1 MRMNDIFAA
10 STHKQAYMKKR
21 ILLFAFAG
29 ILGVMLYA
37 YRSGA
42 ASNGGIDGT
51 GASGGGGCGSC
62 HGSGSTDGAAVEL
75 DSAGVAVTSYIP
87 GMAYTVKIK
96 GTNGSSSTLPKFGFQ
111 VTVVKASG
119 AGSNPSDA
127 GTWGTMPTTVQLT
140 TSSNSGL
147 AESIVEQRA
156 AVTATSGT
164 GTNGTTYVESIPWT
178 APATGTG
185 SVVIYGVMNE
195 VNGNGNSSGDKY
207 QIAPNVT
214 ITEAVSST
222 PPAGVSIA
230 LTSGTNP
237 TCNNTNVTFT
247 ATPTNGGSTPAYQWK
262 INGVNAGTN
271 SATFTTSAITNGQ
284 AVTCVM
290 TSSLSNATGNPAT
303 SNGITM
309 TIHTAVV
316 PTITQQGAVLTS
328 SQASTYQ
335 WIDGGSAMSGATS
348 QSYTYT
354 QAGSYTVQT
363 TDANGCRATSAA
375 TVVYPLGISTIAA
388 DAMNIYPNPTTG
400 AIQLNVT
407 EEVLGADVRIFDFA
421 GKLVYS
427 GKAESE
433 NNSLNIEGAAG
444 IYMVQ
449 LSKDGKMLTK
459 KIVKL

>member
-1 MRMNDIFAA
+1 MCMNDIFAA
-10 STHKQAYMKKR
+10 STHKQAHMKKK
-21 ILLFAFAG
+21 ILLIAFAG

-42 ASNGGIDGT
+42 ANNGGIDGT

-75 DSAGVAVTSYIP
+75 DSAGVAVTSYLP

-96 GTNGSSSTLPKFGFQ
+96 GTNGSSTSLPKFGFQ

-127 GTWGTMPTTVQLT
+127 GTWGTMPASVQLT
-140 TSSNSGL
+140 TGSNSGL
-147 AESIVEQRA
+147 AETIIEQRA
-156 AVTATSGT
+156 AITATSGT
-164 GTNGTTYVESIPWT
+164 GANGTTYVESIPWT
-178 APATGTG
+178 APASGTG

-207 QIAPNVT
+207 QIATHVT
-214 ITEAVSST
+214 ITEGVSST

-237 TCNNTNVTFT
+237 TCSNTNVTFT
-247 ATPTNGGSTPAYQWK
+247 ATPVNGGTPSYQWQ

-284 AVTCVM
+284 SVTCIM

-316 PTITQQGAVLTS
+316 PTITQQGNVLTS

-335 WIDGGSAMSGATS
+335 WVSGGSAMSGATS

-354 QAGSYTVQT
+354 QAGSFTVQT

-375 TVVYPLGISTIAA
+375 TVVYPLGISAIAA

-400 AIQLNVT
+400 SIQLNIT
-407 EEVLGADVRIFDFA
+407 EDILGGDVRVFDFA
-421 GKLVYS
+421 GKLVYA

-433 NNSLNIEGAAG
+433 NSSLNIEGAAG

-449 LSKDGKMLTK
+449 LSKNGKTLTK